1 MDPKIHASGQDTGA
15 HLLHTSEA
23 SLSGYA
29 GVDFATFDD
38 FDWDLLRHETTAL
51 CRLARELELWL
62 VLGSAHYLDAKTKPT
77 NCLYL
82 INPSG
87 RVVDRYD
94 KSMCTFGD
102 QQHYTA
108 GNRLVTREIRG
119 VKVGWLFVTMHAG
132 LRSMPPIR
140 KRAPPSC
147 CTHSTTPVERR
158 RIVWMCWWNA
168 RCPPGAPTT
177 ACGR

>member
-1 MDPKIHASGQDTGA
+1 MHQAKTRGA

-87 RVVDRYD
+87 RWWIG
-94 KSMCTFGD
+94 MTNPC
-102 QQHYTA
+102 
-108 GNRLVTREIRG
+108 
-119 VKVGWLFVTMHAG
+119 
-132 LRSMPPIR
+132 
-140 KRAPPSC
+140 APLA
-147 CTHSTTPVERR
+147 TNNTTLPE
-158 RIVWMCWWNA
+158 IVW
-168 RCPPGAPTT
+168 
-177 ACGR
+177 